1 MLHYYTTWL
10 IGGMNGYT
18 QKENGLPTGY
28 KYGAIGVASIIQ
40 CGRSLARLDKL
51 PKPITPGLVVAGFG
65 LIPFA
70 VGTFFC
76 LGNYMGKSARH
87 VKDSMNPV

>member
-10 IGGMNGYT
+10 IGSMNGYT

-28 KYGAIGVASIIQ
+28 KYGTIGVASIIQ
-40 CGRSLARLDKL
+40 CGRSLGNLHKL
-51 PKPITPGLVVAGFG
+51 PKPVTPGQVVAGFA

-70 VGTFFC
+70 IGTFFC

-87 VKDSMNPV
+87 ALSNLS